1 MFIPNFMNFCIFK
14 TELKVKR
21 GLGDK
26 VFIKFKVESDPPDTN
41 NIEKFLTC

>member
-21 GLGDK
+21 GLGDQ
-26 VFIKFKVESDPPDTN
+26 VFIKFKVESDPWTL
-41 NIEKFLTC
+41 ILTILKSF